1 MILKNY
7 YYYYTSAIPISICDR
22 IIKEGKEMK
31 KERALIGDPKKK
43 LSNVEISNIKK
54 VRESHV
60 VWFDKPWI
68 YKLVQPY
75 VHDANARAGWNFE
88 WAWTDPP
95 QFTIYKKNQHYT
107 WHADQFQDLDSK
119 NRMRKISMT
128 INLSDP
134 SEYEGGNLEFDYRN
148 RTDRSDCIV
157 PCKEIMPKGS
167 IALFPSFVFHRVTP
181 VTKGTRYS
189 LVVWNSGNPY
199 K

>member
-7 YYYYTSAIPISICDR
+7 YYYYSSAIPISICDK
-22 IIKEGKEMK
+22 IIKEGKQIK
-31 KERALIGDPKKK
+31 KERGLIGDPKKK
-43 LSNVEISNIKK
+43 LSNVEISNMKK

-60 VWFDKPWI
+60 VWLDKPWI

-75 VHDANARAGWNFE
+75 VHDANAKAGWNFD

-107 WHADQFQDLDSK
+107 WHADQFADLDEN

-134 SEYEGGNLEFDYRN
+134 SDYEGGVLEFDYRN

-157 PCKEIMPKGS
+157 PCKEIMAKGS
-167 IALFPSFVFHRVTP
+167 IAVFPSFVFHRVTP

-189 LVVWNSGNPY
+189 LVVWNKGSSF